1 MPKKNAELD
10 RIVDAIDKLLVF
22 ELWALGVP
30 QDRIAKTVGRQT
42 VWVNNLLKGIPK
54 GGQSHGRRK
63 KAKKAD

>member
-10 RIVDAIDKLLVF
+10 RIADAIDKLLVF

-42 VWVNNLLKGIPK
+42 VWINNLLKGIPK
-54 GGQSHGRRK
+54 GGQYHGRRK